1 VADGVGVCTAAADQV
16 GPAIAADPMGGAV
29 VAWSDAR
36 TALNG
41 ADIYVQ
47 HVSLAGGVQWTANGV
62 QVCDAAN
69 AQDAAL
75 VIADGQGGALAAWR
89 DLRTGTNYDLYGQR
103 VDGGGLI
110 ATQCVATTALLINGL
125 ATASSSPSYYTFE
138 QDEFYWSAVGVR
150 SAAGSDWDLEMYEKG
165 TFGLSPYPICFTGP
179 LAGSFASSGVDFVM
193 ANFNIGYTPPS
204 DPFNGYGVRALRFAG
219 SGNGTVEWDDGP
231 DEILKDCSGTGCG
244 GSASNWIGVLDV
256 WDVYLSGSQ
265 TVTFDFTRTGSADIK
280 LLLFSAAGRSG
291 LFVVPRSAREFETT
305 SRYRVFTAPA
315 TGWYG
320 VVLVNDNGLSG
331 AYIVKIVTGI
341 PTTGVGEA
349 PALATGLQGVA
360 PNPSAGRVQIQ
371 FALREPGAVG
381 FEVLDM
387 AGRLVARIPGR
398 RWEAGTWS
406 VGWDGRS
413 SRGTL
418 AAPGIYFVQMRVD
431 ERRVGI
437 GRLALIR

>member
-1 VADGVGVCTAAADQV
+1 VCTAVADQV
-16 GPAIAADPMGGAV
+16 EPAIAADPMGGAV

-47 HVSLAGGVQWTANGV
+47 RVSLAGGVQWTANGV

-75 VIADGQGGALAAWR
+75 VIADGLGGAAVVWR
-89 DLRTGTNYDLYGQR
+89 DFRTGTNYDVYLQR
-103 VDGGGLI
+103 VDASGQVPD
-110 ATQCVATTALLINGL
+110 QCTPPDTLGSSIPVSTVAPQN
-125 ATASSSPSYYTFE
+125 YRTFN
-138 QDEFYWSAVGVR
+138 QWWFRWSGVGVR
-150 SAAGSDWDLEMYEKG
+150 GLSGDWDIEVYNQDS
-165 TFGLSPYPICFTGP
+165 FGLNPYPTCFGLP
-179 LAGSFASSGVDFVM
+179 LAGSFGTSTVDFVVGD
-193 ANFNIGYTPPS
+193 FNEFQASHGI
-204 DPFNGYGVRALRFAG
+204 YGVRAFRY
-219 SGNGTVEWDDGP
+219 SGTGGALIEWDDGP
-231 DEILKDCSGTGCG
+231 SVIALNGPGVTSPPNWTGVIRVYDVDLT
-244 GSASNWIGVLDV
+244 AGVTYWFELNHTPTAD
-256 WDVYLSGSQ
+256 
-265 TVTFDFTRTGSADIK
+265 TRV
-280 LLLFSAAGRSG
+280 LLFTSSG
-291 LFVVPRSAREFETT
+291 GPGAYVAPRSARVFESVGRFT
-305 SRYRVFTAPA
+305 SYTAPA
-315 TGWYG
+315 TDQYG
-320 VVLVNDNGLSG
+320 VVVVNENGVAVNYTLKVWSTVPVG
-331 AYIVKIVTGI
+331 VADAPPVL
-341 PTTGVGEA
+341 TTG
-349 PALATGLQGVA
+349 LRGVA

-387 AGRLVARIPGR
+387 AGRVVARLPGR

-413 SRGTL
+413 TRGTL